1 MKKILLSSIII
12 IIGITFIG
20 RLSYL
25 QIFSFS
31 PDQVLE
37 DPAIKAIYDY
47 PERGYI
53 YDRDGEL
60 LVGNQ
65 PAYDVM
71 VIPREVKPL
80 DTLEFCGLLGLEK
93 DRFVEI
99 LRKARIYSPRLPSVL
114 VHQLSKEDY
123 ARLQEKMRHYEGFYI
138 QKRSLRYYDTNSAA
152 NVLGYISEVN
162 ERDLAKNPYYVQG
175 ELTGRTGVE
184 KVYEDILRGRKGV
197 QYIQKDRFNRD
208 IGPFKDGTWDTL
220 PEQGIEIN
228 ITIDKALQEYGEK
241 LMHGKWGGIVAIEP
255 SSGEI
260 LSMIS
265 GPTYDPS
272 LLVGRKRSANYS
284 KLHYDSI
291 SKPTFDRSIS
301 FEKSPGSPFKAMNAL
316 IALQEGAITPSTTF
330 TCYHGFYI
338 GRSKKGCH
346 CGGGTR
352 RLHDGIH
359 ESCNAYFVGVYKK
372 IFEQFDSNAEAMD
385 AWEKHVRS
393 FGLGSYLGS
402 DLHTGRP
409 GSVPSTDLYNKW
421 YGIGDKRWS
430 ATTTYSNAIGQ
441 GEVNVTPL
449 QLANM
454 TAAIANRG
462 HYYTPHI
469 LKKIDGKE
477 ISIPDFVEPKQTT
490 IDKRHFE
497 PVVQGMADVYRKGTA
512 KYIQIPD
519 IEIAGK
525 TGTVEN
531 FIKIDSVKTQLT
543 DNSVFVAFAPVDNPK
558 IAIAVYIQNGYY
570 GARYAGHIASLMIE
584 KYLKGEITR
593 KDLEKRMLERT
604 LESEYAKPYSGKP
617 FKINEYDWSQHAKK
631 PETVDTALDTVER

>member
-1 MKKILLSSIII
+1 MRKILLSSIII

-53 YDRDGEL
+53 YDRNGKL
-60 LVGNQ
+60 LVGND

-80 DTLEFCGLLGLEK
+80 DTLEFCSLLDIDIEK
-93 DRFVEI
+93 FRKQ
-99 LRKARIYSPRLPSVL
+99 LRRARIYSPRLPSVM

-123 ARLQEKMRHYEGFYI
+123 ARLQEKMRRYPGFYI
-138 QKRSLRYYDTNSAA
+138 QKRSLRYYDMNAGA

-162 ERDLAKNPYYVQG
+162 ERDLRKNPYYVQG

-184 KVYEDILRGRKGV
+184 KVYEDTLRGRKGV

-208 IGPFKDGTWDTL
+208 IGKYKDGELDVQ
-220 PEQGIEIN
+220 PVQGKEISL
-228 ITIDKALQEYGEK
+228 TIDKDLQEYGEK

-260 LSMIS
+260 LTMIS

-301 FEKSPGSPFKAMNAL
+301 FEKSPGSPFKAINAL
-316 IALQEGAITPSTTF
+316 IALQEGAITPSTSF

-352 RLHDGIH
+352 RLNDGIY

-372 IFEQFDSNAEAMD
+372 LFEQFDSNADAMD

-409 GSVPSTDLYNKW
+409 GSVPSKELYNEW
-421 YGIGDKRWS
+421 YNGDKGWS
-430 ATTTYSNAIGQ
+430 AVTTYSNAIGQ
-441 GEVNVTPL
+441 GEVNVTPI

-462 HYYTPHI
+462 HFYTPHI
-469 LKKIDGKE
+469 LKKIEGKDITNPE
-477 ISIPDFVEPKQTT
+477 FVEPKYTT
-490 IDKRHFE
+490 INKRHFE
-497 PVVQGMADVYRKGTA
+497 PVVQGMADVYKRGTA
-512 KYIQIPD
+512 KYIQIPGV
-519 IEIAGK
+519 EIAGK

-531 FIKIDSVKTQLT
+531 FTVIDSVKTQLT
-543 DNSVFVAFAPVDNPK
+543 DNSVFVAFAPVDKPK

-570 GARYAGHIASLMIE
+570 GARYAGHIASLLIE
-584 KYLKGEITR
+584 KYIKGEITR

-604 LESEYAKPYSGKP
+604 LESEYAKPYSGKE
-617 FKINEYDWSQHAKK
+617 FKINEYDWSKHAIK
-631 PETVDTALDTVER
+631 PKTDTIPSR

>member
-1 MKKILLSSIII
+1 MKKILLSSIIV

-31 PDQVLE
+31 PDQVLD
-37 DPAIKAIYDY
+37 DPAIKRIYDY

-53 YDRDGEL
+53 YDRNGKL
-60 LVGNQ
+60 LVGND

-80 DTLEFCGLLGLEK
+80 DTLEFCALLDIDKEK
-93 DRFVEI
+93 FI
-99 LRKARIYSPRLPSVL
+99 KQLRKARVYSPRLPSVL
-114 VHQLSKEDY
+114 VPQLSKQDY
-123 ARLQEKMRHYEGFYI
+123 ARLQEKMRRFEGFYI

-184 KVYEDILRGRKGV
+184 KVYEDSLRGRKGI
-197 QYIQKDRFNRD
+197 QHIQKDRFNRD
-208 IGPFKDGTWDTL
+208 IGKYKDGLLDVE
-220 PEQGIEIN
+220 PEQGKEIH
-228 ITIDKALQEYGEK
+228 ITIDKELQEYGER

-260 LSMIS
+260 LTMIS

-284 KLHYDSI
+284 KLHYDTI

-301 FEKSPGSPFKAMNAL
+301 FEKGPGSPFKALNAL
-316 IALQEGAITPSTTF
+316 VALQEGAITPYTTVS
-330 TCYHGFYI
+330 CYNGFYI
-338 GRSKKGCH
+338 GRNKKGCH

-352 RLHDGIH
+352 NLNSGIYK
-359 ESCNAYFVGVYKK
+359 SCNAYFVNAYKK
-372 IFEQFDSNAEAMD
+372 IFEQFPTADEGMD
-385 AWEKHVRS
+385 AWENHMKS
-393 FGLGSYLGS
+393 FGLGNYLGS

-409 GSVPSTDLYNKW
+409 GSIPSKEMYDKW
-421 YGIGDKRWS
+421 YGDDRWN

-441 GEVNVTPL
+441 GEVNVTPI

-462 HYYTPHI
+462 FYYTPHI
-469 LKKIDGKE
+469 LKKVNGKD
-477 ISIPDFVEPKQTT
+477 ITIQNFVEPKYTT
-490 IDKRHFE
+490 IEKRHFE
-497 PVVQGMADVYRKGTA
+497 PVIQGMTDVYKKGTA
-512 KYIQIPD
+512 QYVQIPD

-531 FIKIDSVKTQLT
+531 FMVIDSVKTQLT
-543 DNSVFVAFAPVDNPK
+543 DNSVFVAFAPVENPK

-570 GARYAGHIASLMIE
+570 GGRYAGHIASLLIE
-584 KYLKGEITR
+584 KYIKREITR
-593 KDLEKRMLERT
+593 KDLEKVMLSTT

-617 FKINEYDWSQHAKK
+617 FKINEYNWRSLHAIK
-631 PETVDTALDTVER
+631 TTALDSLK

>member
-1 MKKILLSSIII
+1 MKKFLLSSIII
-12 IIGITFIG
+12 IIGLTFIG

-31 PDQVLE
+31 PDQVME

-53 YDRDGEL
+53 YDRNNKL
-60 LVGNQ
+60 LVGND

-71 VIPREVKPL
+71 VIPREVRAL
-80 DTLEFCGLLGLEK
+80 DTLEFCGLLDVDKEK
-93 DRFVEI
+93 FIKQLKR
-99 LRKARIYSPRLPSVL
+99 ARIYSPRLPSVL
-114 VHQLSKEDY
+114 VPQLSKQDY
-123 ARLQEKMRHYEGFYI
+123 ARLQEKMRRYPGFYI

-184 KVYEDILRGRKGV
+184 KVYEDTLRGSKGV

-208 IGPFKDGTWDTL
+208 IGKYKDGALDVV
-220 PEQGIEIN
+220 PEQGKEIT
-228 ITIDKALQEYGEK
+228 ITIDKELQEYGEL
-241 LMHGKWGGIVAIEP
+241 LMNGKHGGIVAIEP

-260 LSMIS
+260 LAMIS
-265 GPTYDPS
+265 GPTYEPS
-272 LLVGRKRSANYS
+272 LLVGRKRSKNYT
-284 KLHYDSI
+284 KLYNDSI
-291 SKPTFDRSIS
+291 SNPTFDRSIS
-301 FEKSPGSPFKAMNAL
+301 FEKSPGSPFKAINAL

-330 TCYHGFYI
+330 TCRNGFYI

-352 RLHDGIH
+352 NLNNGIYK
-359 ESCNAYFVGVYKK
+359 SCNAYFVGAYKK
-372 IFEQFDSNAEAMD
+372 IFEQFPSNSEAMD
-385 AWEKHVRS
+385 AWEKHVKS
-393 FGLGSYLGS
+393 FGMGNYLGS

-409 GSVPSTDLYNKW
+409 GTVPNTKLYNKW

-441 GEVNVTPL
+441 GEVNVTPI

-462 HYYTPHI
+462 HYFTPHI
-469 LKKIDGKE
+469 LKKVEGKD
-477 ISIPDFVEPKQTT
+477 IKNPDFTEAKYTT
-490 IDKRHFE
+490 IDKKHFE
-497 PVVQGMADVYRKGTA
+497 SVVQGMADVYKKGTA
-512 KYIQIPD
+512 SGVQIPD

-531 FIKIDSVKTQLT
+531 YTVIDSVRTQLT

-570 GARYAGHIASLMIE
+570 GGRYAGHIASLLIE
-584 KYLKGEITR
+584 KYLKREITR

-604 LESEYAKPYSGKP
+604 LEAEYAKPYSGQP
-617 FKINEYDWSQHAKK
+617 FKINERDWSKHAIK
-631 PETVDTALDTVER
+631 PKTEETQSR